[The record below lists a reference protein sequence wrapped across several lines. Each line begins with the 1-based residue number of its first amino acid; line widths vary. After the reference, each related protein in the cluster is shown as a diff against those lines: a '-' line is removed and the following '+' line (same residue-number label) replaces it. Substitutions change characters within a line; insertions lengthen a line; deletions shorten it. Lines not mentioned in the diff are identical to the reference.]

1 MVGSTWYNAERVKQ
15 PGSVVLANALPG
27 LRDVNQRR
35 RAAMRAP
42 QAADRPNG
50 SMSLS
55 EFNDWL
61 KGLHAGPGVLD
72 ADSAMR
78 ISAVYA
84 CVSLIGGAIASL
96 PLKFYRERGTDREE
110 YKPDEWW
117 LLNEQ
122 PLACWSAAA
131 AWEYATA
138 SLLLQGD
145 SFWRIHRASRLSPR
159 IVGFEPLHPQTVEV
173 RRDRDRLIYRVSPQ
187 PSQLLNSEGTVILD
201 QDDILHVSSPGFDGL
216 RGLSQIQYALA
227 GPGGVALM
235 ADEFAAAFFRNGS
248 RPDFALQTDLA
259 LNKEQIDNLRDQ
271 VAERHNGARN
281 AFKPIVLQGGLKVQP
296 ITMTAEDS
304 QLIDQRRFQIED
316 IARVFGVPPHM
327 IGHTQNTTSWGSG
340 VEQMSIG
347 FVKYTLQRHLVKFEQ
362 EINRKVFRTAGRFSE
377 FSTAG
382 LERGDIKTRYD
393 AYRVALGRAGE
404 PGWMKPSEIR
414 RMENLPADDSF
425 DKALNAVR
433 APAADPTP
441 APAPAEEQE

>member
-1 MVGSTWYNAERVKQ
+1 MTQANWYNAARVKQ
-15 PGSVVLANALPG
+15 PGSVVLAGALPG
-27 LRDVNQRR
+27 LREANARR
-35 RAAMRAP
+35 RAALQP
-42 QAADRPNG
+42 QALDRPNG
-50 SMSLS
+50 SMSIA

-61 KGLHAGPGVLD
+61 KGLHAGAGVLS

-78 ISAVYA
+78 VSSVYA

-96 PLKFYRERGTDREE
+96 PLKFYREQGADRQE

-122 PLACWSAAA
+122 PMACWSAAT

-159 IVGFEPLHPQTVEV
+159 IVGFEPLHPRTVEV
-173 RRDRDRLIYRVSPQ
+173 RRDGDRLLYCVTPQ
-187 PSQLLNSEGTVILD
+187 PSQTLTSADTVVLD
-201 QDDILHVSSPGFDGL
+201 QDDMLHVSSPGFDGL
-216 RGLSQIQYALA
+216 RGLSQIQYALSGSA
-227 GPGGVALM
+227 GVALM

-248 RPDFALQTDLA
+248 RPDFALQTDATLGP
-259 LNKEQIDNLRDQ
+259 EQIQNLRDQ
-271 VAERHNGARN
+271 VAERHAGSRN
-281 AFKPIVLQGGLKVQP
+281 AFRPIVLQGGLKVQP

-304 QLIDQRRFQIED
+304 QLIDQRRFQVED

-327 IGHTQNTTSWGSG
+327 IGHTTAASSWGSG

-362 EINRKVFRTAGRFSE
+362 EINRKVFRTAGRFCE
-377 FSTAG
+377 FATAG
-382 LERGDIKTRYD
+382 LERGDIKTRFD

-414 RMENLPADDSF
+414 RAENLPADASF
-425 DKALNAVR
+425 DSAAQSAPPAT
-433 APAADPTP
+433 APAK
-441 APAPAEEQE
+441 E